1 MRTMLAGLLMGWAAL
16 GCTASAA
23 APPGT
28 SAAAVAAASGAAARE
43 DATKG
48 EEAKRVAV
56 AVAPTEPAEP
66 SAAAAEAPSSRPEP
80 RPSGNQGVWIGAAG
94 ASDFVLPGRRET
106 QLGVWIDVPA
116 ARAARGQQR
125 APAAVV
131 LLVDAS
137 GSMQGPKM
145 ESARAAAQAF
155 VDRLPDGDLVSVASF
170 ADTAEARVSPT
181 VLGPSTRPAVAR
193 AIAALGP
200 DGSTNLFAGLQLAE
214 QHALAAPSTHAVR
227 RVVLISDG
235 QANIGPSS
243 PDILGALAQ
252 RGAAHGVQVTSIGV
266 GADYDE
272 RTLNAL
278 AIGSSGRLYH
288 LTEAREMSSVLER
301 ELALLQTTAATGAFV
316 EIVPAPGVEL
326 LDVPNERT
334 ERSGDAL
341 RVLLGTMF
349 GGQHREMLV
358 RARVTAPTAGS
369 HPLASVRLHFRDAE
383 SGNLPRVQE
392 VVASYDVTSDPAL
405 VAAHQNEKTQTI
417 AAVMEAGM
425 MQLDAAQ
432 EVSAGNFGA
441 AEAKLAA
448 AEDRLRQQAARARS
462 DKEKERAVQAA
473 SAVASA
479 RKTARAAA
487 AAPPSPAARRME
499 ALEMNSASPV
509 WSGR

>member
-16 GCTASAA
+16 GCTASVA

-28 SAAAVAAASGAAARE
+28 GAAAVAGAPGAATRGEGAKGAAAG
-43 DATKG
+43 AST
-48 EEAKRVAV
+48 AAAV
-56 AVAPTEPAEP
+56 P

-80 RPSGNQGVWIGAAG
+80 APAGSQGVWIGAAG
-94 ASDFVLPGRRET
+94 ASDFALPGTRET

-116 ARAARGQQR
+116 ARGQAR

-131 LLVDAS
+131 LLVDTS

-145 ESARAAAQAF
+145 EHARAAAQAF
-155 VDRLPDGDLVSVASF
+155 VDRLPDGDLVSVTSF
-170 ADTAEARVSPT
+170 ADTAQARVSPT
-181 VLGPSTRPAVAR
+181 VLGPATRPAVAR

-200 DGSTNLFAGLQLAE
+200 EGSTNLFDGLRLAE
-214 QHALAAPSTHAVR
+214 QHALTAPSTHAVR

-235 QANIGPSS
+235 QATIGPSS
-243 PDILGALAQ
+243 PDILGALAE
-252 RGAAHGVQVTSIGV
+252 RGAAHGVQITSIGV

-278 AIGSSGRLYH
+278 AVGSSGRLYH
-288 LTEAREMSSVLER
+288 LTEAREMSAVLER
-301 ELALLQTTAATGAFV
+301 ELALLQATAATGAFV
-316 EIVPAPGVEL
+316 EIVPAPGVEV
-326 LDVPNERT
+326 LDVPSERT
-334 ERSGDAL
+334 DRSGDAL

-358 RARVTAPTAGS
+358 RVRVTAPTAGS
-369 HPLASVRLHFRDAE
+369 HPLASVRLHFRDPE

-392 VVASYDVTSDPAL
+392 VVARYDVTSDPAL

-417 AAVMEAGM
+417 AAVIEAGM

-432 EVSAGNFGA
+432 EVSSGDFGA

-462 DKEKERAVQAA
+462 EKEKERAVQAA

-487 AAPPSPAARRME
+487 AAPPAARRME